1 MNKQIHRT
9 CIRMSTTE
17 YEQLLK
23 KSKAEGLSA
32 NAWLMQE
39 LETNSTRLFWVP
51 ETKAAIDFVDE
62 VGREINVVA
71 RSFNSGCGTAQQ
83 LQFAVKRLALVV
95 TRFRDLRKEGYPRA
109 L

>member
-1 MNKQIHRT
+1 MDKQIHRT
-9 CIRMSTTE
+9 CIRMSATE

-32 NAWLMQE
+32 NAWLVQE
-39 LETNSTRLFWVP
+39 LETNSPHLFRVP
-51 ETKAAIDFVDE
+51 ETKAAIDFMNE

-95 TRFRDLRKEGYPRA
+95 TQFRDLRKEGYPRA